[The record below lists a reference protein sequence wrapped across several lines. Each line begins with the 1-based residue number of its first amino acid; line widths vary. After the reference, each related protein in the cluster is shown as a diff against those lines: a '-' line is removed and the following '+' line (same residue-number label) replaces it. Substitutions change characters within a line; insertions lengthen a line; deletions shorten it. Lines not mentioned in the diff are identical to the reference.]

1 MPPLVVQTEHL
12 PEACQQWLAERVDL
26 HACPADSLRF
36 KELLPDVA
44 GMVVRTYTTVDEHML
59 EVAGNLRVVGRA
71 GVGLDN
77 IDLAA
82 CREHGVR
89 VVHTPEANAEA
100 VVEFVLSAVLPRI
113 RPIERLQE
121 STELPQWKLLRDSAL
136 APREFSETTLG
147 ILGFGRIGG
156 RLGATAA
163 AMGFRVIYNDLRE
176 IVSPAD
182 CEQVDLGHLLEQSH
196 VLSIHVDGRAENRH
210 FLGSEQFSRFREDIV
225 LVNSAR
231 GFVLDA
237 ESLSHFLRGHPDACA
252 ILDVHEEEPFG
263 EAYPLLGLSNARLYP
278 HIAARTERALLNM
291 GWVVRDVAAVLAG
304 ADPTFEKL

>member
-12 PEACQQWLAERVDL
+12 PEVCQQWLAERVDL

-36 KELLPDVA
+36 KELLPDIA
-44 GMVVRTYTTVDEHML
+44 GVVVRTYTTVDKRML
-59 EVAGNLRVVGRA
+59 EEAGKLRVVGRA

-77 IDLAA
+77 IDLPA
-82 CREHGVR
+82 CRNHGVR

-113 RPIERLQE
+113 RPLEQLHE
-121 STELPQWKLLRDSAL
+121 SIELPQWKLLRDNAL
-136 APREFSETTLG
+136 TQREFSETTLG
-147 ILGFGRIGG
+147 ILGFGRIGS

-163 AMGFRVIYNDLRE
+163 AMGFRVIYNDLRQIE
-176 IVSPAD
+176 APAG
-182 CEQVDLGHLLEQSH
+182 CEQVDLDDLLEQSH
-196 VLSIHVDGRAENRH
+196 VLSIHVDGRADNRH
-210 FLGSEQFSRFREDIV
+210 FLSSEHFSRLSEDMV

-237 ESLSHFLRGHPDACA
+237 EPLSHFLRGHPDACA

-263 EAYPLLGLSNARLYP
+263 DGYPLLGLPNARLYP

-291 GWVVRDVAAVLAG
+291 GWVVRDVAAILAG
-304 ADPTFEKL
+304 DAPAFEKL

>member
-1 MPPLVVQTEHL
+1 
-12 PEACQQWLAERVDL
+12 VDL

-36 KELLPDVA
+36 KELLPDIA
-44 GMVVRTYTTVDEHML
+44 GVVVRTYTTVDERML
-59 EVAGNLRVVGRA
+59 EEAGKLRVVGRA

-82 CREHGVR
+82 CRNHGVR

-113 RPIERLQE
+113 RPLEQLHE
-121 STELPQWKLLRDSAL
+121 SIELPQWKLLRDNAL
-136 APREFSETTLG
+136 TQREFSETTLG
-147 ILGFGRIGG
+147 ILGFGRIGS

-163 AMGFRVIYNDLRE
+163 AMGFRVIYNDLRQIE
-176 IVSPAD
+176 APAG
-182 CEQVDLGHLLEQSH
+182 CEQVDLDDLLEQSH
-196 VLSIHVDGRAENRH
+196 VLSIHVDGRADNRH
-210 FLGSEQFSRFREDIV
+210 FLSSEHFSRLSEDMV

-237 ESLSHFLRGHPDACA
+237 EPLSHFLRGHPDACA

-263 EAYPLLGLSNARLYP
+263 DGYPLLALPNARLYP

-291 GWVVRDVAAVLAG
+291 GWVVRDVAAILAG
-304 ADPTFEKL
+304 DAPAFEKL

>member
-12 PEACQQWLAERVDL
+12 PEVCQQWLAERVDL

-36 KELLPDVA
+36 KELLPDIA
-44 GMVVRTYTTVDEHML
+44 GVVVRTYTTVDKRML
-59 EVAGNLRVVGRA
+59 EEAGKLRVVGRA

-82 CREHGVR
+82 CRNHGVR

-113 RPIERLQE
+113 RPLEQLHE
-121 STELPQWKLLRDSAL
+121 SIELPQWKLLRDNAL
-136 APREFSETTLG
+136 TQREFSETTLG
-147 ILGFGRIGG
+147 ILGFGRIGS

-163 AMGFRVIYNDLRE
+163 AMGFRVIYNDLRQIE
-176 IVSPAD
+176 APAG
-182 CEQVDLGHLLEQSH
+182 CEQVDLDDLLEQSH
-196 VLSIHVDGRAENRH
+196 VLSIHVDGRADNRH
-210 FLGSEQFSRFREDIV
+210 FLSSEHFSRLSEDMV

-237 ESLSHFLRGHPDACA
+237 EPLSHFLRGHPDACA

-263 EAYPLLGLSNARLYP
+263 DGYPLLGLPNARLYP

-291 GWVVRDVAAVLAG
+291 GWVVRDVAAILAG
-304 ADPTFEKL
+304 DAPAFEKL